1 MRLWDLWHS
10 HSTGGNVVRGNRT
23 VMQMKSLRDHP
34 DMSYGSN
41 KQWISYASSP
51 VLTVFTVLEPHIRK
65 RRMLFPIMFISVQ
78 EAKESDVRKFT
89 SNE

>member
-1 MRLWDLWHS
+1 
-10 HSTGGNVVRGNRT
+10 
-23 VMQMKSLRDHP
+23 MQMKTLRDHP

-41 KQWISYASSP
+41 KQWNRQCELSF
-51 VLTVFTVLEPHIRK
+51 LTVFTVLEPNIRK
-65 RRMLFPIMFISVQ
+65 RRMQFPIMSISVQ

>member
-1 MRLWDLWHS
+1 MKTPCDI
-10 HSTGGNVVRGNRT
+10 TGGNVVRGNRA
-23 VMQMKSLRDHP
+23 VMQMKSLRDHA

-41 KQWISYASSP
+41 KQWNQHVSSL
-51 VLTVFTVLEPHIRK
+51 VLAVFFTVLEPNVRK
-65 RRMLFPIMFISVQ
+65 RRMLFPIMSISVQ

>member
-1 MRLWDLWHS
+1 M
-10 HSTGGNVVRGNRT
+10 VRDNRT

-34 DMSYGSN
+34 NMSYGRT
-41 KQWISYASSP
+41 KQKISYVSRP
-51 VLTVFTVLEPHIRK
+51 VLTVFTLLEHNIRK
-65 RRMLFPIMFISVQ
+65 RRMLFPIMSISVQ